1 MNKAILLAL
10 VVVASATFNVA
21 DAATGKKDKKKKQQP
36 TEQVAKTE
44 LTLQS
49 ASDSVSYAAGKAY
62 TMGLQQFLQQQYGV
76 SASDTGFIEGFK
88 YGVSMA
94 SGKSKAHNAGIQI
107 ALMMLD
113 RMVPQV
119 NEIFD
124 GTPYSLN
131 DQILYAGFE
140 DALTG
145 NNKLM
150 TDSAAEKLFN
160 DRRIVVTTQKEQAY
174 KTENQK
180 WLDDNKTKEGVVT
193 LPSGLQY
200 KILTKGS
207 GPVAAADDEVEVKY
221 EGKMID
227 GTVFDSSYKRNPQTN
242 TFRPN
247 QVIKGWTEAL
257 TMMPEGSTWELYI
270 PENLAYGNRAAGK
283 IKPYSTLIFK
293 VELVKVKHQEPKPE
307 TKPEVKQPAKT
318 TANAT
323 KISTKAKARLK

>member
-1 MNKAILLAL
+1 MNRAILLAL

-21 DAATGKKDKKKKQQP
+21 NAAPGKKDKKKKQQP
-36 TEQVAKTE
+36 TEQVAEPE

-49 ASDSVSYAAGKAY
+49 ASDSLSYAAGKAY

-94 SGKSKAHNAGIQI
+94 SGKSKAYNAGIQI

-119 NEIFD
+119 NGIFD
-124 GTPYSLN
+124 GTPYSI
-131 DQILYAGFE
+131 DDKILYTGFE
-140 DALTG
+140 DALSG

-160 DRRIVVTTQKEQAY
+160 DRRIAVTTQKEQAY
-174 KTENQK
+174 KAENQK
-180 WLDDNKTKEGVVT
+180 WLDDNKAKEGVVV

-200 KILTKGS
+200 KVLTQGA
-207 GPVAAADDEVEVKY
+207 GPVATATDEVEVKY
-221 EGKMID
+221 EGKTID

-257 TMMPEGSTWELYI
+257 TMMPEGSVWELYI

-293 VELVKVKHQEPKPE
+293 VELIKVKHQEPKAE
-307 TKPEVKQPAKT
+307 AKPQPKQPAKAAPKAVK
-318 TANAT
+318 TA
-323 KISTKAKARLK
+323 KKAKAGK

>member
-1 MNKAILLAL
+1 MNKVILLAL

-21 DAATGKKDKKKKQQP
+21 NAAPGKKDKKKKQQP
-36 TEQVAKTE
+36 TEQVAE
-44 LTLQS
+44 PVLTLKT
-49 ASDSVSYAAGKAY
+49 AADSVSYAAGKAY
-62 TMGLQQFLQQQYGV
+62 TMGLEQFLHQQYGV
-76 SASDTGFIEGFK
+76 SSKDSGFIEGFK
-88 YGVSMA
+88 YGVNVA
-94 SGKSKAHNAGIQI
+94 SKAGKAHNAGLQI

-119 NEIFD
+119 DEIFE
-124 GTPYSLN
+124 GTPYSVN

-140 DALTG
+140 DAIKG
-145 NNKLM
+145 DNKLM

-160 DRRIVVTTQKEQAY
+160 DRRIAVTNQKEQAY

-180 WLDDNKTKEGVVT
+180 WLDDNKAKEGVVV

-200 KILTKGS
+200 KVLTQGT
-207 GPVAAADDEVEVKY
+207 GPVATATDEVEVKY

-270 PENLAYGNRAAGK
+270 PENLGYGNRAAGK

-293 VELVKVKHQEPKPE
+293 VELVKVKHQEPKAEAKSE
-307 TKPEVKQPAKT
+307 TKQPVKVATAKAVK
-318 TANAT
+318 TA
-323 KISTKAKARLK
+323 KKTKAGK